1 MKLEKINDNQI
12 RCTLTS
18 SDLSSRQIKLSELA
32 YGSAKAKR
40 LFQDMMEEAHFEL
53 GFDIGNSPL
62 MIEAIPTS
70 PESIV
75 LIITKVDDPEELD
88 TRFSRFTQNGD
99 DPSSKETRQI
109 SGADD
114 ILDLFRRVRD
124 VKAKAEESSDRPAH
138 AKSNSRKEKPQPEK
152 VVKKDNPIN
161 LIQAF
166 RFDSLDDCIRAA
178 RSLDSFYEGENSLFK
193 RSGDPETYLLV
204 LHQSGTSPEDF
215 NRVVNILSEY
225 GQNIPFTS
233 AEEAYLLE
241 HGNILIAG
249 QAVRKLSGI

>member
-18 SDLSSRQIKLSELA
+18 SDLTSRQIKLSELA

-53 GFDIGNSPL
+53 GFEIGNSPL

-88 TRFSRFTQNGD
+88 TRFSRFTQNGTD
-99 DPSSKETRQI
+99 QQQESRQI

-124 VKAKAEESSDRPAH
+124 VKTRAEETPERSAH
-138 AKSNSRKEKPQPEK
+138 TSAAPKKEKPAPEK
-152 VVKKDNPIN
+152 VVKKDAPVN

-166 RFDSLDDCIRAA
+166 MFESLDDSIRAA
-178 RSLDSFYEGENSLFK
+178 RGLNGFYEGQNSLYRRPGYPGAF
-193 RSGDPETYLLV
+193 LLV

-225 GQNIPFTS
+225 GQNVPFTK
-233 AEEAYLLE
+233 AEESYLLE
-241 HGNILIAG
+241 HGRALISDE
-249 QAVRKLSGI
+249 AVQKLSGI